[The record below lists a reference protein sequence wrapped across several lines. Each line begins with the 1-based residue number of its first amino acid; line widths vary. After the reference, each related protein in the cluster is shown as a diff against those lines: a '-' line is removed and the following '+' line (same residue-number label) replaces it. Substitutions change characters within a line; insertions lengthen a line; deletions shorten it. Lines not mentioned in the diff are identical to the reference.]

1 MKRLILIVFCLLLT
15 ISYNFAQESNESV
28 KFAQSEFLL
37 AQLSK
42 FSEPQIYLNQNE
54 KNEIYR
60 LMIWQAFNSP
70 ISLRL
75 ESKNNEITL
84 ISKQLSGKGGYEVG
98 KIKKETNVKIS
109 EKQFQKFKTIF
120 AKLKFLEM
128 ETEEKRWEVQANGMI
143 EICLDA
149 STWTLESFF
158 DGNYHAIERYCSD
171 DKNLHAIGFY
181 LNKLSKLKV
190 KKWELF

>member
-1 MKRLILIVFCLLLT
+1 MKRFFLIVFCLFLT
-15 ISYNFAQESNESV
+15 INYNFAQESNESV
-28 KFAQSEFLL
+28 KFARSEFLL
-37 AQLSK
+37 EQLSK
-42 FSEPQIYLNQNE
+42 FSEPQIYSNQTE
-54 KNEIYR
+54 KIEIYR
-60 LMIWQAFNSP
+60 LMIWQTFNSP

-75 ESKNNEITL
+75 ERKNNEITL

-109 EKQFQKFKTIF
+109 EKQFQKFKKIF
-120 AKLKFLEM
+120 AKLEFLEM
-128 ETEEKRWEVQANGMI
+128 ETKDKRWEVKADGSI

-149 STWTLESFF
+149 STWTLERFF

-171 DKNLHAIGFY
+171 DKNLHEIGFY
-181 LNKLSKLKV
+181 LNKFSKLKV